1 VAGWPSLSFHTTGA
15 LAPTGSPSPF
25 CSGPYA
31 LAAFLL
37 TLSSTIRARKQ
48 RTSSSSCLMADTH
61 PPWGATLERSL
72 TLHTERELGS
82 PTGARPVELAG
93 PLPGTA
99 SHRQLAKEALAAR
112 PELCP
117 LPPQLGMLGTCSS
130 QQGIRRGSNDL
141 LGPSFASLAASSL
154 MRRRAVCLRRPR
166 ARALDRRRRRESAS
180 SPRKP
185 PPPPPPTPPPPPP
198 SSQPRTP

>member
-48 RTSSSSCLMADTH
+48 RTSSSSCLMADTY

-72 TLHTERELGS
+72 TLHTERELES
-82 PTGARPVELAG
+82 PTGGQA
-93 PLPGTA
+93 
-99 SHRQLAKEALAAR
+99 
-112 PELCP
+112 
-117 LPPQLGMLGTCSS
+117 
-130 QQGIRRGSNDL
+130 
-141 LGPSFASLAASSL
+141 
-154 MRRRAVCLRRPR
+154 RRARRSS
-166 ARALDRRRRRESAS
+166 ARHRFPQTTRQGSIG
-180 SPRKP
+180 SPA
-185 PPPPPPTPPPPPP
+185 
-198 SSQPRTP
+198 